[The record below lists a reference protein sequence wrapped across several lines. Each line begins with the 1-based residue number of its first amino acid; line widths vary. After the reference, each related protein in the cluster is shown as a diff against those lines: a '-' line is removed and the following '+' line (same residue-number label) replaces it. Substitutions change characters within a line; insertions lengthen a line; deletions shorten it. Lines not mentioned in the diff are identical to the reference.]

1 MTYEELLAENI
12 RLRTRIRELEQEN
25 ARLKGSGSSLL
36 CEPEPPQYGSGPVR
50 LERDRNTEI
59 QRRLDIFRGLFRG
72 REDVFAQRFVS
83 KAGKVVAVADDFSIV
98 VHSVVN
104 DMDVLMWL
112 FAVPDNG
119 VLGVCDSHTLHILL
133 GDSHHIGVGQFGR
146 VLRVKGEHD
155 APYRFF
161 YAGIQRLGLR
171 PERPADIV
179 GVCGKVA
186 IFVNLQRHSFRVQ
199 KTRVLAVLF
208 SLIQVIFGAASEAGA
223 FSKFCYHF
231 FVI

>member
-83 KAGKVVAVADDFSIV
+83 KAGKAGYQPVCKNRWSDGCVEHKYKCEGCPFREFVPLEE
-98 VHSVVN
+98 SVE
-104 DMDVLMWL
+104 DELQERLSDR
-112 FAVPDNG
+112 G
-119 VLGVCDSHTLHILL
+119 LL
-133 GDSHHIGVGQFGR
+133 
-146 VLRVKGEHD
+146 
-155 APYRFF
+155 
-161 YAGIQRLGLR
+161 
-171 PERPADIV
+171 
-179 GVCGKVA
+179 
-186 IFVNLQRHSFRVQ
+186 
-199 KTRVLAVLF
+199 
-208 SLIQVIFGAASEAGA
+208 
-223 FSKFCYHF
+223 
-231 FVI
+231 